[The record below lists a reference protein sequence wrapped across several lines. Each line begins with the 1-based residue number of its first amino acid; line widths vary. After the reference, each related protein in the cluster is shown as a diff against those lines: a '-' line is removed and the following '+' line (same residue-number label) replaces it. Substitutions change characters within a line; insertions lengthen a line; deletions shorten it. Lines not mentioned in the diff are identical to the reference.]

1 MHYTYEEIINRS
13 GKIKMIN
20 IKRRNLMF
28 GFCALEAG
36 HGRVDAALLT
46 NRVLMIANYPDTALN
61 KEQRLK

>member
-1 MHYTYEEIINRS
+1 
-13 GKIKMIN
+13 MIN